1 MQFIGSVGHYFTPGL
16 RLRRGSGSKKQRSGR
31 KPLLRRNKRRRQ
43 DLKIQIMCGKRSDY
57 SNAQWEKG
65 KDRSQE
71 IESVH
76 VLKEK
81 EDVVT
86 GTRDERKATQE
97 KSKGEAE
104 MAKKTCA
111 TGDKES
117 KKKRFIECSACGMR
131 VSIQGVI

>member
-1 MQFIGSVGHYFTPGL
+1 MT
-16 RLRRGSGSKKQRSGR
+16 
-31 KPLLRRNKRRRQ
+31 
-43 DLKIQIMCGKRSDY
+43 IQMPSGKR
-57 SNAQWEKG
+57 G
-65 KDRSQE
+65 KTDDKK

-81 EDVVT
+81 EVVVT

-117 KKKRFIECSACGMR
+117 KKKRFIECSACGMK